1 MANATSWTRWLK
13 KSHIITDE
21 YRADLSTNK
30 LRECWFEVIWIARLG
45 DLQGLPG
52 GSSNV
57 FDFLQH
63 VLIVWIYQNADSC
76 VLWEAPG

>member
-1 MANATSWTRWLK
+1 MTLGQCDKLDALAEK
-13 KSHIITDE
+13 GHIITDE

-63 VLIVWIYQNADSC
+63 VLIVWIYQNADS
-76 VLWEAPG
+76 